1 MDYKK
6 IEELIKA
13 LSESNLTYLEL
24 IEGDTKILLKK
35 EASKEYAVQEI
46 QKKQDITNDINV
58 IEPQPKRQVNA
69 SMEYEGEIMQ
79 APIVG
84 TVYLYPAPDSDAFVN
99 VGEKVKKG
107 QTICI
112 IEAMKLMN
120 EIQSEYDGIVEEVL
134 VENLQMVEYG
144 EPLFKIKI
152 QE

>member
-1 MDYKK
+1 MDYKN

-58 IEPQPKRQVNA
+58 IEAQPKRQVNA

-99 VGEKVKKG
+99 VGGKVKKG